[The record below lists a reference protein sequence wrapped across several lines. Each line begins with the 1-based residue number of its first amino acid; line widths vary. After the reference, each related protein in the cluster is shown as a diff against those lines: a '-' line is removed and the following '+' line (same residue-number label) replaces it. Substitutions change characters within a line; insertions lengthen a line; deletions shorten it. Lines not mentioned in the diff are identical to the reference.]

1 MKRAAIY
8 ARVSTLHQSETS
20 IDTQIETCKKFCDS
34 QNFKVIDIFSDKE
47 SGAKTDRVNFSQMI
61 HNALEGKYDVIVID
75 KFDRFYRNDVEDRIT
90 TRRLEEKGVLV
101 LSATEGVDVS
111 SPTGRLMRW
120 MISDINAFYR
130 DNLRSEIKRKTLTVV
145 RRGYWVGGNP
155 AYGYKTV
162 QVRDKEGRKR
172 KKVVI
177 NEKEAEVVRFI
188 YDLADKGFSHKE
200 IARKLNEKGF
210 KPRKNDLWSVSSVW
224 DILRRHYYDGTLTY
238 NLGRKGNPRVKR
250 DDTIF
255 VPNAIPS
262 IVSPEQFKRVRA
274 KFSDYHPRR
283 TSNHHIFKGLVK
295 CGDCGANMVS
305 QGNRYVCSAWAVGH
319 SVKFVGITEKKLLQ
333 YVIGY
338 IDHEILGN
346 PTNGD
351 FAKLARQASKELAK
365 KDEHLKKRIER
376 LSKKKISLQ
385 AQIDNIID
393 AISKGVLVDQLQEKA
408 DELEDELKNID
419 YQIQNI
425 RNNAQLI
432 ISPEELKARWREL
445 KKGLFQPE
453 KQESVI
459 RALVKE
465 IIVYPSKYIKII
477 ER

>member
-20 IDTQIETCKKFCDS
+20 IETQIETCKKFCES
-34 QNFKVIDIFSDKE
+34 QNFKIIDIFFDKE
-47 SGAKTDRVNFSQMI
+47 SGAKTDRANFSQMI
-61 HNALEGKYDVIVID
+61 QNALEGKYDVIVID
-75 KFDRFYRNDVEDRIT
+75 KFDRFFRNDVEDRIT
-90 TRRLEEKGVLV
+90 TRHLEENGVLV

-130 DNLRSEIKRKTLTVV
+130 DNLRSEIKRKTLAVV

-162 QVRDKEGRKR
+162 EVKDKEGRKR

-177 NEKEAEVVRFI
+177 NEEEAEIVRLI

-200 IARKLNEKGF
+200 ITRQLNEKGF

-238 NLGRKGNPRVKR
+238 NLGRKGNSRAKR
-250 DDTIF
+250 DDAVF
-255 VPNAIPS
+255 VPNAIPA
-262 IVSPEQFKRVRA
+262 IVPPDQFKRVRA
-274 KFSDYHPRR
+274 KFSTYHPRE
-283 TSNHHIFKGLVK
+283 TSNHHILRGLVK

-319 SVKFVGITEKKLLQ
+319 PVKFVGIAEKKLLQ

-338 IDHEILGN
+338 VDHEILGN
-346 PTNGD
+346 PTDED
-351 FAKLARQASKELAK
+351 FVKLARQASKEAAK
-365 KDEHLKKRIER
+365 KDQHLKKRIEQ
-376 LSKKKISLQ
+376 LSKKKEAIQ

-393 AISKGVLVDQLQEKA
+393 AISKGVLVDQLQERA
-408 DELEDELKNID
+408 DELENKLKNIE
-419 YQIQNI
+419 YQIKNI
-425 RNNAQLI
+425 HNNTQLI
-432 ISPEELKARWREL
+432 VSPEELKARWQEL
-445 KKGLFQPE
+445 KNGLLQPDR
-453 KQESVI
+453 QEDVI
-459 RALVKE
+459 RTLVKE